1 MRGFNADSK
10 KLLTELKAVK
20 RVVRHY
26 YDNVPVHDLW
36 TNILRHRRQ
45 EFPNLCLL
53 LDVLLSIAV
62 SNSFVESTFSF
73 LTAMLSDRRL
83 SLNHDTMA
91 NLLILR
97 AKHLVWTDVE
107 RENLIDSALHSFMQ
121 TRRKLKLASSDK
133 TPLDVS
139 AEPPAKF
146 IGLAATVVADEEESS
161 TSVDTSDSDS
171 YADDVHHGSKSD
183 TESELL
189 PSGDE
194 SIKS

>member
-1 MRGFNADSK
+1 
-10 KLLTELKAVK
+10 
-20 RVVRHY
+20 
-26 YDNVPVHDLW
+26 
-36 TNILRHRRQ
+36 
-45 EFPNLCLL
+45 
-53 LDVLLSIAV
+53 
-62 SNSFVESTFSF
+62 
-73 LTAMLSDRRL
+73 
-83 SLNHDTMA
+83 
-91 NLLILR
+91 
-97 AKHLVWTDVE
+97 
-107 RENLIDSALHSFMQ
+107 MQ

-171 YADDVHHGSKSD
+171 YAYDVHHGSKSD